1 MPTVKDL
8 KNLAKERG
16 LRGFHNLKKAELL
29 RLLEVP
35 IPAPRTKRKDFSEK
49 PIPAPRTKKTILAP
63 RPIPA
68 PRNIMNILNPSISV
82 PILQPEKVE
91 AKQSEAPSLIEKTV
105 ETFSGWMNC
114 LAESGQKYIV
124 KPIPSSL
131 KNLKEKINK
140 IFEDK
145 KFQVREGQSALQN
158 FVREFTIEGK
168 TCYDPRSFFEAVR
181 NLILE
186 IFWENKNTK
195 VKMILICQMQRTDL
209 RTGKIIE
216 VVADFHSKIAINI
229 GETDENELL
238 DEMIARIGEVL
249 ANVQQNGS
257 NWVFVKVNQL
267 EIHLV
272 EWQPLGGSSLLPLP
286 KKLKDKK
293 AVINMKN
300 DDNQCF
306 KWCISRA
313 LHFTNDHPE
322 RVTKDLIEFSERLN
336 WDGLSFPVDLKQI
349 KIFEKLNPL
358 LSINVFG
365 FEEVF
370 YPLRISEIK
379 KRINIDLL
387 LISDEKRQHYCLI
400 NSLSRLVSNKLTKH
414 NGSVN
419 ICRRCLNHFPNAKK
433 LKIHKE
439 YCSNNETVKIE
450 MPKEGS
456 CVSFVHHNRS
466 VRVPFVVYADFEAF
480 TKEISTCEPNAK
492 FSFTK
497 QYQQHQPSG
506 FCFKIVC
513 FDKRFN
519 QKPVLFRAKSKDE
532 DISAIFVQMLEQE
545 IKRIHKIFDFA
556 KKMIFSGQDKVD
568 FEKAQICWICQKEFS
583 EAERKVRDHCHFTG
597 KYRGAAHVKCNLQF
611 KKTKFTPVIIHNL
624 SGYDSHLFV
633 KNLGKSEGNINCIP
647 NNEEKYVSFSKDIVV
662 DEYENKKGEK
672 VKVKHEIRFINSFKF
687 MASSLSSLV
696 ENLAKI

>member
-1 MPTVKDL
+1 
-8 KNLAKERG
+8 
-16 LRGFHNLKKAELL
+16 
-29 RLLEVP
+29 
-35 IPAPRTKRKDFSEK
+35 
-49 PIPAPRTKKTILAP
+49 
-63 RPIPA
+63 
-68 PRNIMNILNPSISV
+68 
-82 PILQPEKVE
+82 
-91 AKQSEAPSLIEKTV
+91 
-105 ETFSGWMNC
+105 
-114 LAESGQKYIV
+114 
-124 KPIPSSL
+124 
-131 KNLKEKINK
+131 
-140 IFEDK
+140 
-145 KFQVREGQSALQN
+145 
-158 FVREFTIEGK
+158 
-168 TCYDPRSFFEAVR
+168 
-181 NLILE
+181 
-186 IFWENKNTK
+186 
-195 VKMILICQMQRTDL
+195 MQRTDL
-209 RTGKIIE
+209 RTGEIIE

-238 DEMIARIGEVL
+238 DEMIARISEVL

-267 EIHLV
+267 EIHLA
-272 EWQPLGGSSLLPLP
+272 EWRPLGGSSFLPLP

-300 DDNQCF
+300 DDDQCF

-370 YPLRISEIK
+370 YPLRIAEIK

-387 LISDEKRQHYCLI
+387 LISDEKKQHYCLI

-439 YCSNNETVKIE
+439 YCLNNETVKIE

-519 QKPVLFRAKSKDE
+519 QKPVLFRTKSKDE
-532 DISAIFVQMLEQE
+532 DISAIFVEMLEQE
-545 IKRIHKIFDFA
+545 IKKIHKIFDFS
-556 KKMIFSGQDKVD
+556 KKMIFSWQDKVD
-568 FEKAQICWICQKEFS
+568 FEKAKICWICQKEFS

-611 KKTKFTPVIIHNL
+611 KKTKFAPVIIHNL

-633 KNLGKSEGNINCIP
+633 KNL
-647 NNEEKYVSFSKDIVV
+647 
-662 DEYENKKGEK
+662 
-672 VKVKHEIRFINSFKF
+672 
-687 MASSLSSLV
+687 
-696 ENLAKI
+696 